1 MLTGLCFDRLVIR
14 RVCKFSG
21 CSCQVVTN
29 LARCGRAS
37 RKGDDPIW
45 RHAVKRFLSFWFD
58 GGVYWCMALRFKTM
72 IEASD
77 TLWQPTHVRLFG
89 NGSCRLKGRGC
100 HVGFGF
106 WFPVW
111 FCGKSKTRV
120 RRQSQ
125 VSCRRSVRSV
135 LCFRYVVRCTS

>member
-29 LARCGRAS
+29 LARCESAS

-45 RHAVKRFLSFWFD
+45 RHAVKRFLSFYFNVGCW
-58 GGVYWCMALRFKTM
+58 GMPLHFKTTR
-72 IEASD
+72 EASG
-77 TLWQPTHVRLFG
+77 TLWQPAHVRLFG
-89 NGSCRLKGRGC
+89 NGWCRLKGRGC

-125 VSCRRSVRSV
+125 FSCRRSDRSV